1 MRNHSSSVPLAMSMC
16 SALIDWG
23 TLSSHIAL
31 EDCGKLSACQGHPRF
46 QKAARCGWLMPVI
59 PAIWKAGT
67 GKIVVSDKPGK
78 KKFTRPHLNGKKL
91 GMIAATM

>member
-1 MRNHSSSVPLAMSMC
+1 
-16 SALIDWG
+16 
-23 TLSSHIAL
+23 
-31 EDCGKLSACQGHPRF
+31 
-46 QKAARCGWLMPVI
+46 MPVI